1 MFPEF
6 AFIDAVTFLRRGKEL
21 GAADGGNELVNAIE
35 TEACDGFTEIGRWS
49 GAKVSGVA
57 ELQSRGGESR
67 VIHHQIDDLAGL
79 GVFAAEQGQKLRQ
92 NFRRRRQVLD
102 ALYVIL

>member
-6 AFIDAVTFLRRGKEL
+6 AFIDAVTFLRRGKQL
-21 GAADGGNELVNAIE
+21 SATDGGNELVNAIE
-35 TEACDGFTEIGRWS
+35 TEACDGFTEIGRRS
-49 GAKVSGVA
+49 GAEVSGVA
-57 ELQSRGGESR
+57 ELQSRGREGR

-92 NFRRRRQVLD
+92 NFRRWRQVLD
-102 ALYVIL
+102 AIDVIV